1 MALNSLLQILLLSA
15 AWGISFLMMR
25 IAVPDYPPL
34 WIAML
39 RCALGAGLMWL
50 VLVLGGKQL
59 PPRRLFPW
67 LLLIAFL
74 NNAVPFSLFAWG
86 EQWVPSNTAS
96 VLNATTPIWTLLLSM
111 TIGRALPRWLTT
123 VGVVLAFCGVL
134 VVVTT
139 HAPEPGMP
147 ATDRGMLWG
156 SLAIGLAALC
166 YAVAS
171 LLAKHK
177 LRGLDPIGLATTQ
190 LTLAALLLLP
200 MTLFGAWPLN
210 FLAPAPLGAIA
221 VLGFV
226 GSGGAYLLYYKL
238 LAEVSATQVV
248 AVTYLLPLWGVFWGL
263 VAGEAIGITTYV
275 GVAITV
281 AGLILLNLRVTD
293 SAAATRSVPAK
304 QRHPD
309 RVP

>member
-1 MALNSLLQILLLSA
+1 MSFKSLIQIFLLSA

-39 RCALGAGLMWL
+39 RCALGAALMWL
-50 VLVLGGKQL
+50 VLAIGGKSL

-111 TIGRALPRWLTT
+111 TIDRKMPRWLTT
-123 VGVVLAFCGVL
+123 CGVVLAFLGVI
-134 VVVTT
+134 VVVVT
-139 HAPEPGMP
+139 HAPESGARADP
-147 ATDRGMLWG
+147 GMLWG
-156 SLAIGLAALC
+156 TVAIGTAALC
-166 YAVAS
+166 YAIAS
-171 LLAKHK
+171 LLAKQK

-200 MTLFGAWPLN
+200 VALAGAWPLK
-210 FLAPAPLGAIA
+210 FLSAAPLGAIA

-226 GSGGAYLLYYKL
+226 GSGIAYLLYYKL

-248 AVTYLLPLWGVFWGL
+248 AVTYVLPVWGVFWGV
-263 VAGEAIGITTYV
+263 VAGEAIGIATYV

-281 AGLILLNLRVTD
+281 GGLILLNLR
-293 SAAATRSVPAK
+293 SAGPAKFGAATAPK
-304 QRHPD
+304 
-309 RVP
+309 

>member
-1 MALNSLLQILLLSA
+1 MAFKSLVQILLLSA

-39 RCALGAGLMWL
+39 RCALGAALMWL
-50 VLVLGGKQL
+50 VLTLGGKTL

-96 VLNATTPIWTLLLSM
+96 VLNATTPIWTLVLSM
-111 TIGRALPRWLTT
+111 TIDRSRPRWLTT

-134 VVVTT
+134 AVVAT
-139 HAPEPGMP
+139 HAPDPGMA
-147 ATDRGMLWG
+147 ATDHGMWWG
-156 SLAIGLAALC
+156 TLAIGAAALC
-166 YAVAS
+166 YAIAS

-200 MTLFGAWPLN
+200 VAVAGAWPHE

-226 GSGGAYLLYYKL
+226 GSGIAYLLYYKL

-248 AVTYLLPLWGVFWGL
+248 AVTYLLPVWGVFWGL
-263 VAGEAIGITTYV
+263 VAGEAIGMNTYV

-281 AGLILLNLRVTD
+281 GGLILLNLRGRD
-293 SAAATRSVPAK
+293 APAAGTQASIAPK
-304 QRHPD
+304 
-309 RVP
+309 

>member
-1 MALNSLLQILLLSA
+1 MAFKSLLQILLLSA

-50 VLVLGGKQL
+50 VLTLGGKSL

-111 TIGRALPRWLTT
+111 TIERNLPRGLTSL
-123 VGVVLAFCGVL
+123 GVVLAFCGVL
-134 VVVTT
+134 VVVAT
-139 HAPEPGMP
+139 HAPQPGLP
-147 ATDRGMLWG
+147 ADPGLLWG
-156 SLAIGLAALC
+156 TLAIAAAAVC
-166 YAVAS
+166 YAIAS

-200 MTLFGAWPLN
+200 VALAGAWPRS
-210 FLAPAPLGAIA
+210 FFSPAPLGAIA

-226 GSGGAYLLYYKL
+226 GSGIAYLLYYKL
-238 LAEVSATQVV
+238 LADVSATQVV
-248 AVTYLLPLWGVFWGL
+248 AVTYLLPVWGVFWGL
-263 VAGEAIGITTYV
+263 VAGEAIGLNTYL

-281 AGLILLNLRVTD
+281 GGLILLNLRGRD
-293 SAAATRSVPAK
+293 AGPA
-304 QRHPD
+304 RA
-309 RVP
+309 